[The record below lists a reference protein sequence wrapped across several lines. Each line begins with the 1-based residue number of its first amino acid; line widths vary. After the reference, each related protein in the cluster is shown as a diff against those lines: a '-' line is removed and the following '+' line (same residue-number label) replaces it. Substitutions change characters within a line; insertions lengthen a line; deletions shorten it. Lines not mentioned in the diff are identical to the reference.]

1 MEREYG
7 RLRKGS
13 TARLV
18 VPRDPE
24 LADELGQELGSIP
37 TDEDLLSAE
46 EYLGER
52 GYLAPA
58 DMGTWG

>member
-18 VPRDPE
+18 VARDPE

-37 TDEDLLSAE
+37 TDEDLLSQE
-46 EYLGER
+46 ILGKR
-52 GYLAPA
+52 GYLASA
-58 DMGTWG
+58 DMGAWG